1 MDVISR
7 ARDLKTRA
15 IDQRERGKWT
25 RALMLLD
32 EAKASLQVALDELPS
47 EPSQGDSKLLEF
59 ENAVKKSL
67 YGIWGSI
74 GGVYRRRAATPEG
87 QPDDLKKAVESYD
100 EGRQT
105 EQGFVDSY
113 NLTQRL
119 VTRVL
124 LSPSAALDHSMTVEN
139 ENVPHALREAR
150 QIVSEQTSATGPRN
164 KDEYAFA
171 DAAIIALILG
181 DQGWKDALNEFLRRA
196 PKSSYARNV
205 TLDVLK
211 ELGAGVTSSG
221 EGVGALRSRIEE
233 ALRLAQLDLNELR

>member
-1 MDVISR
+1 MDVIAR

-15 IDQRERGKWT
+15 MDQRDRGKWG

-47 EPSQGDSKLLEF
+47 DPSKGDSKLLEF

-67 YGIWGSI
+67 YGICGSI

-87 QPDDLKKAVESYD
+87 QPDDLKKAIESYD
-100 EGRQT
+100 EGRQI
-105 EQGFVDSY
+105 EKGFVDSY

-119 VTRVL
+119 ITRVL
-124 LSPSAALDHSMTVEN
+124 LSPSAALDESMRVEN
-139 ENVPHALREAR
+139 ENVPDALREAR

-181 DQGWKDALNEFLRRA
+181 ERGWTDALSEFLRRA

-205 TLDVLK
+205 TLDVFK
-211 ELGAGVTSSG
+211 ELGAGVKSS
-221 EGVGALRSRIEE
+221 EGKVGALRSRIEE
-233 ALRLAQLDLNELR
+233 ALGLAS